1 MCNTIPIFIIL
12 LRFVDVVK
20 LSDSSRVT
28 HIGLHKKFAFCLEK
42 PRHVQVTLCTS
53 DNFTI
58 KMILR
63 VIKTH
68 VCNIPM
74 CENDH

>member
-12 LRFVDVVK
+12 LRFVYVVK

-28 HIGLHKKFAFCLEK
+28 HIGLHKIHKKFAFCLEK

-74 CENDH
+74 